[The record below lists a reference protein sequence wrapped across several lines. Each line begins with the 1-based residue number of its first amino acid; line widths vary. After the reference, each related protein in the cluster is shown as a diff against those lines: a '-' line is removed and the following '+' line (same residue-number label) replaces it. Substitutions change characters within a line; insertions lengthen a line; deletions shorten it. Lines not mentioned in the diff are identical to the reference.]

1 MYCTHCGTKLPE
13 GAKFCA
19 HCGTPVEPA
28 PQDAAKTPA
37 KEKSV
42 INQVDKGIDQL
53 GDEIGHGIDDAAEDI
68 TSGIMKTGK
77 NFQQNAKKTGS
88 QLSDKTADFSKNWR
102 DYLTLKNLEKFASA
116 ALFLPLFMRVVL
128 WPFSLVLSWTENF
141 YGLPIFS
148 LIFNVFKAVYFLINA
163 IFLIASVL
171 GIVSAA
177 YVLVKDE
184 AKRTVWGWI
193 TLVGSLLACLG
204 CVAVNQTN
212 SYFAFMHPGVITT
225 FKVLGWIAVVWGID
239 TCSRVLLQNLGIGSE
254 PNISR
259 DWNAYQEFYQTYRQ
273 TNEKEEKAE
282 AGAASAGNAQVVPVS
297 YFDGTGLGFFGTC
310 LLYAL
315 LTMITCGF
323 ASAWYNC
330 AVQRWKTKHM
340 VVDGKRVT
348 YNGTGA
354 SLLGN
359 SILWEFLS
367 MLTCGIFAFFIPV
380 ALQKWNMNHT
390 YYDGEKGA
398 ADSGF
403 DGNSFQ
409 YFGYSLMQLL
419 VLILTLG
426 LAYPWTHNMML
437 RWLTRHQV
445 INNDRLYYDGTAL
458 GMFFRAIAAIILSVI
473 TFGIFMP
480 WARCW
485 LWRYQYSH
493 THVDHDAAK

>member
-13 GAKFCA
+13 GAKFCTN
-19 HCGTPVEPA
+19 CGTPVEKAA
-28 PQDAAKTPA
+28 PQPAKTPA

-53 GDEIGHGIDDAAEDI
+53 GDEIGHGIDDAAKDI

-77 NFQQNAKKTGS
+77 NFQQNMKTTGS
-88 QLSDKTADFSKNWR
+88 QFSEKTADFSKNWR
-102 DYLTLKNLEKFASA
+102 DYLTLENLEKVASV
-116 ALFLPLFMRVVL
+116 ALLLPLFMKVVL
-128 WPFSLVLSWTENF
+128 WVLGFVLDIVIS
-141 YGLPIFS
+141 LPI
-148 LIFNVFKAVYFLINA
+148 IGNVFQVVYLLINA
-163 IFLIASVL
+163 IFLIVSAL
-171 GIVSAA
+171 GIVSAV

-184 AKRTVWGWI
+184 AKRTVWGWL
-193 TLVGSLLACLG
+193 TLAGLVFAFLG
-204 CVAVNQTN
+204 CIAINQAN
-212 SYFAFMHPGVITT
+212 SYFDWMHPGVITT

-239 TCSRVLLQNLGIGSE
+239 TCSRVLLQKSGIGSE
-254 PNISR
+254 VNVSR
-259 DWNAYQEFYQTYRQ
+259 DWNAYQEFYQTYRAEH
-273 TNEKEEKAE
+273 EKEEKAE
-282 AGAASAGNAQVVPVS
+282 AGAASAGNGQVGSVS

-310 LLYAL
+310 LLYTL
-315 LTMITCGF
+315 LTLITCGF
-323 ASAWYNC
+323 AGAWYNC
-330 AVQRWKTKHM
+330 AVQRWKTEHM

-348 YNGTGA
+348 FNGTGA
-354 SLLGN
+354 SLLGHWF
-359 SILWEFLS
+359 LWEFLS
-367 MLTCGIFAFFIPV
+367 LITCGIFAFFIPV

-390 YYDGEKGA
+390 YYEGEKGA

-409 YFGYSLMQLL
+409 YFGYNLMQLL
-419 VLILTLG
+419 VLMLTLG

-458 GMFFRAIAAIILSVI
+458 GMFFRAFVGSILSVI
-473 TFGIFMP
+473 TFGIFTP
-480 WARCW
+480 WANCW